1 MKGVV
6 ADKITALGS
15 WADEMEDVPV
25 ASESRTGYGNDRR
38 VFTQPSYPER
48 SFGTYIP
55 FQASLTV

>member
-1 MKGVV
+1 MKRMVV
-6 ADKITALGS
+6 DKFPALGS

-38 VFTQPSYPER
+38 VFTQPTYSER

-55 FQASLTV
+55 LQAP